1 LGGVGAS
8 GLCGGMGKEAGGAAV
23 SQLLE
28 SEVDLRFESSEGG
41 GITSEQFGP
50 EFLLL
55 GKRSLDLLQGL
66 IRCWHG
72 FAGFAAKAELH
83 DTILARS
90 RLLDTFAILPG
101 RAVLG
106 STLRE
111 CTRFRGG

>member
-1 LGGVGAS
+1 
-8 GLCGGMGKEAGGAAV
+8 MGKEAGDAAV

-28 SEVDLRFESSEGG
+28 SEVDLRLESSKGG
-41 GITSEQFGP
+41 GITSQQLCP

-55 GKRSLDLLQGL
+55 GKRSLDLFEGL

-72 FAGFAAKAELH
+72 FAGFATKEELH

-90 RLLDTFAILPG
+90 RLLDTSAILPK

-111 CTRFRGG
+111 CTPSGNT

>member
-1 LGGVGAS
+1 
-8 GLCGGMGKEAGGAAV
+8 MGEQAGGAAV

-28 SEVDLRFESSEGG
+28 SEMDLRLESSKGG
-41 GITSEQFGP
+41 GVASQQFGP

-55 GKRSLDLLQGL
+55 GKRSVDLFEGL
-66 IRCWHG
+66 IRCWHWFTG
-72 FAGFAAKAELH
+72 FATKAELH

-90 RLLDTFAILPG
+90 RLLDTSAILPR

-111 CTRFRGG
+111 CTRLLLS

>member
-1 LGGVGAS
+1 
-8 GLCGGMGKEAGGAAV
+8 MGKQAGGAAV

-28 SEVDLRFESSEGG
+28 SEVDLRLESSKGG
-41 GITSEQFGP
+41 GITSQQFGP

-66 IRCWHG
+66 IRCWHWL
-72 FAGFAAKAELH
+72 AGFAAKAELH

-90 RLLDTFAILPG
+90 RLLDTSAILPC

-106 STLRE
+106 STVRE
-111 CTRFRGG
+111 CTPLRRGTRSELA